1 MNLRELALPLR
12 IYWDLTPAP
21 HKPIPGVTSICE
33 GIMEIKALTLDLLDT
48 GSPLSGACI
57 GILERLQNE
66 DISLVL
72 TVSQSALNPPATEL
86 LSRLRV
92 DELLVEPFG
101 DCDFRSLAEI
111 MRRHEKK
118 ETTLGISFNA
128 DRENCRS
135 IPDLIS
141 FCLGNGVS
149 RLVFP
154 MQRLAMGHGCT
165 YIGKEEGEVLAV
177 KLRGTKTDNIKL
189 TIHDPFLWR
198 LFYPDIAFPGA
209 GCQAANS
216 MTYISSDAKVY
227 PCPSMPL
234 ALGDLKET
242 TLKTILSSA
251 QKQAVRRA
259 LLESPE
265 ECLECRELKLCRGG
279 CRGRT
284 FALTG
289 SMSRRDPA
297 CV

>member
-1 MNLRELALPLR
+1 MNLRELVLPLR

-21 HKPIPGVTSICE
+21 HKPIPDVTSICE
-33 GIMEIKALTLDLLDT
+33 GIMEIKALTLDLLT
-48 GSPLSGACI
+48 AGSPLSGACI
-57 GILERLQNE
+57 GILGRLQNE

-72 TVSQSALNPPATEL
+72 TVSQSDLNPPATEL
-86 LSRLRV
+86 WSRLRV
-92 DELLVEPFG
+92 DELLVEPSG

-111 MRRHEKK
+111 MRRHEKR
-118 ETTLGISFNA
+118 ETTLGISFNV

-135 IPDLIS
+135 IPDVIS
-141 FCLGNGVS
+141 FCLDNGVS

-154 MQRLAMGHGCT
+154 MQRLAMGGDRS
-165 YIGKEEGEVLAV
+165 YIGKEEGEALAV
-177 KLRGTKTDNIKL
+177 KLRETKTDSIEL
-189 TIHDPFLWR
+189 TVHDPFLWR

-234 ALGDLKET
+234 ELGDLKEA
-242 TLKTILSSA
+242 TLKTILSSSNR
-251 QKQAVRRA
+251 QSVRRA
-259 LLESPE
+259 LLEPPE
-265 ECLECRELKLCRGG
+265 ECLGCRELKLCAGG

-289 SMSRRDPA
+289 SLSRRAPA
-297 CV
+297 CG